1 MRVGARLFSVYAS
14 AMSDEWRVSLVL
26 GDRTG
31 VPKKLVEDLRVRLGD
46 DIAISAGKGHFY
58 ADKAHI
64 YLYAGTEKAA
74 DEAEQV
80 ARDALTMEGR
90 VAESSLLERWD
101 PDGQKWRDPRVEAPE
116 DDEQPAQRSGG
127 SKLLNG
133 VLQIMSEAPP
143 F

>member
-1 MRVGARLFSVYAS
+1 
-14 AMSDEWRVSLVL
+14 MSDEWRVSLVL

-31 VPKKLVEDLRVRLGD
+31 VPKQTVQNLRVRLGN
-46 DIAISAGKGHFY
+46 DIAVS

-64 YLYAGTEKAA
+64 FLYAGTEKVA

-80 ARDALTMEGR
+80 ARDALMLEGL
-90 VAESSLLERWD
+90 VAESSVLERWD
-101 PDGQKWRDPRVEAPE
+101 PDGQKWRNPRTELPE
-116 DDEQPAQRSGG
+116 DDQPPPRRSGG
-127 SKLLNG
+127 AKLVDG

>member
-1 MRVGARLFSVYAS
+1 MTRVWARLFYVYAS

-46 DIAISAGKGHFY
+46 DIGVS

-74 DEAEQV
+74 GEAGQV
-80 ARDALTMEGR
+80 ARDVLTMESR
-90 VAESSLLERWD
+90 AAESSVLERWD
-101 PDGQKWRDPRVEAPE
+101 PDGQKWRDPRAEVP
-116 DDEQPAQRSGG
+116 DDDQPPAQRSGG
-127 SKLLNG
+127 AKLLDG

>member
-1 MRVGARLFSVYAS
+1 
-14 AMSDEWRVSLVL
+14 MSDEWRVSLVL

-31 VPKKLVEDLRVRLGD
+31 VPKQTVRNLRARLGD
-46 DIAISAGKGHFY
+46 DIAVS

-80 ARDALTMEGR
+80 ARDALTLEGR
-90 VAESSLLERWD
+90 VAASSVLERWD
-101 PDGQKWRDPRVEAPE
+101 PDGQKWRDPRVEIPE
-116 DDEQPAQRSGG
+116 DDQPPRQRPGG
-127 SKLLNG
+127 AKLIDG

>member
-1 MRVGARLFSVYAS
+1 MFSVYAS

-26 GDRTG
+26 GGRTG

-46 DIAISAGKGHFY
+46 DIGVS

-64 YLYAGTEKAA
+64 YLYAGTDKAA
-74 DEAEQV
+74 GEAEQV
-80 ARDALTMEGR
+80 AREALTLDGR

-101 PDGQKWRDPRVEAPE
+101 PDGQKWRDPRVGIP
-116 DDEQPAQRSGG
+116 DDDQQPARRSGG
-127 SKLLNG
+127 AKLLDG
-133 VLQIMSEAPP
+133 VLQIMSETPP

>member
-1 MRVGARLFSVYAS
+1 
-14 AMSDEWRVSLVL
+14 MSDEWRVSLVL
-26 GDRTG
+26 GDRAG
-31 VPKKLVEDLRVRLGD
+31 VPKQTVENLRVHLGD
-46 DIAISAGKGHFY
+46 DIAVS

-74 DEAEQV
+74 DEAGQV
-80 ARDALTMEGR
+80 ARGALAADGR

-101 PDGQKWRDPRVEAPE
+101 PDGQKWRDPRVEIP
-116 DDEQPAQRSGG
+116 DDDQPPPRRSGG
-127 SKLLNG
+127 AKLVDG

>member
-1 MRVGARLFSVYAS
+1 
-14 AMSDEWRVSLVL
+14 MSDEWRVSVVL

-46 DIAISAGKGHFY
+46 DIGVS

-64 YLYAGTEKAA
+64 YLYAGTEKAVG
-74 DEAEQV
+74 EAEQV
-80 ARDALTMEGR
+80 ARDVLTMEGR
-90 VAESSLLERWD
+90 VAEPSVLERWD
-101 PDGQKWRDPRVEAPE
+101 PDGQKWRDPRTEVP
-116 DDEQPAQRSGG
+116 DDDQPPAQRSGG
-127 SKLLNG
+127 SKLLDG

>member
-1 MRVGARLFSVYAS
+1 MFSVYAS
-14 AMSDEWRVSLVL
+14 AMSDEWRVSLTL

-31 VPKKLVEDLRVRLGD
+31 VPKHTVENLRVRLGN
-46 DIAISAGKGHFY
+46 DIAVS

-64 YLYAGTEKAA
+64 FLYAGTEKAA

-80 ARDALTMEGR
+80 ARDALTVGGR
-90 VAESSLLERWD
+90 VAESSVLERWD
-101 PDGQKWRDPRVEAPE
+101 PDGQKWRDPRVEIPE
-116 DDEQPAQRSGG
+116 DDQPPPRRSGG
-127 SKLLNG
+127 AKLVDG

>member
-1 MRVGARLFSVYAS
+1 MTRVGARLFSVYAS

-46 DIAISAGKGHFY
+46 DIGVS

-64 YLYAGTEKAA
+64 YLYAGTDKAA
-74 DEAEQV
+74 GEAEQV
-80 ARDALTMEGR
+80 ARETLTLDGR

-101 PDGQKWRDPRVEAPE
+101 PDGQKWRGPRGGIPE
-116 DDEQPAQRSGG
+116 DDQPP
-127 SKLLNG
+127 
-133 VLQIMSEAPP
+133 APP
-143 F
+143 ARGGQPLDGLLHLIK

>member
-1 MRVGARLFSVYAS
+1 MIIHTVNIAGGDADVFVYAS

-31 VPKKLVEDLRVRLGD
+31 VPRQTVENLRVRLGD
-46 DIAISAGKGHFY
+46 DIAVSA
-58 ADKAHI
+58 DRAHL

-74 DEAEQV
+74 DEARQV
-80 ARDALTMEGR
+80 AHEALTLEGR
-90 VAESSLLERWD
+90 VAESSMLEYWD
-101 PDGQKWRDPRVEAPE
+101 PDGQKWRDPRAEIPE
-116 DDEQPAQRSGG
+116 DDQPPPQRSGRA
-127 SKLLNG
+127 KLVDG

>member
-1 MRVGARLFSVYAS
+1 MFSVYAS

-26 GDRTG
+26 GDRAG
-31 VPKKLVEDLRVRLGD
+31 VPRQAVENLRARLGD
-46 DIAISAGKGHFY
+46 DVAVS
-58 ADKAHI
+58 ADKTHI

-74 DEAEQV
+74 GEAGQV
-80 ARDALTMEGR
+80 ARDVLAMEGR

-101 PDGQKWRDPRVEAPE
+101 PESQKWRDPRVEAPE
-116 DDEQPAQRSGG
+116 DDPAPQRSGG
-127 SKLLNG
+127 ARLLDG